1 MGTFY
6 VCPPDIRTRQNDGL
20 TIVCFKYN
28 WEGGCVRAACSVE
41 YWSPFPTVMAP
52 VGGEQEPKVIPITN
66 ATDEMSIKV
75 IVAVIHEGQ
84 ATISESRV
92 GFGT

>member
-1 MGTFY
+1 
-6 VCPPDIRTRQNDGL
+6 
-20 TIVCFKYN
+20 
-28 WEGGCVRAACSVE
+28 
-41 YWSPFPTVMAP
+41 MAP

-84 ATISESRV
+84 AISATISESRV